1 MHRLACTHH
10 ATHSEICSSI
20 SRPLLEQPLL
30 PPDAALHT
38 AGCEGLAV
46 NRHPSFLPNAALHTA
61 GSEGLAVNRHPSFL
75 PTLHAIADY
84 VAPQGMSQG
93 RYTLKREATFPR
105 PFLDLS

>member
-46 NRHPSFLPNAALHTA
+46 NRHPSFLP
-61 GSEGLAVNRHPSFL
+61 
-75 PTLHAIADY
+75 TLHAIADY

>member
-38 AGCEGLAV
+38 AGCEGLD
-46 NRHPSFLPNAALHTA
+46 
-61 GSEGLAVNRHPSFL
+61 VNRHPSFL